1 MLYLGSAAVEAP
13 AGHPVRGGGDRPG
26 HQRLRAVGQ
35 PYLTEDLG
43 SVVKLNYQ
51 IGDSFISVIPA
62 KAGIQ
67 SLSMPQND
75 LPMETPEFRLSPE

>member
-1 MLYLGSAAVEAP
+1 MSW
-13 AGHPVRGGGDRPG
+13 
-26 HQRLRAVGQ
+26 
-35 PYLTEDLG
+35 LG
-43 SVVKLNYQ
+43 SVAKLNHQ